1 VNKEQVFEVM
11 SLFKEVYNNFHFDQA
26 KLNTW
31 HRLLRD
37 KDPEVI
43 LQNAEKLSLE
53 SKFVPSLSE
62 LVHYSEEEIPSGPAV
77 PTAEET
83 QEMLRGRARN
93 RLNAASPEVRE
104 KHLAEIRRI
113 LNIPDEKETQD
124 DRATS

>member
-11 SLFKEVYNNFHFDQA
+11 SLFKEVYNNFHFDQT

-31 HRLLRD
+31 HRLLKD
-37 KDPEVI
+37 KEPEVI

-62 LVHYSEEEIPSGPAV
+62 LVHYSEAEIPSGPAV

-83 QEMLRGRARN
+83 QEMLRERARN
-93 RLNAASPEVRE
+93 RRNAASPEVRE

-113 LNIPDEKETQD
+113 LNIPDEKENQD